1 MKKIRVAIQ
10 GFGRIGRRA
19 ARLLLEDHRFE
30 WVGIND
36 IADTAT
42 LAHLFRFDSIH
53 GRLNHTCGMHGD
65 HLEVD
70 GRIITVTHAHT
81 PEHCDWASLNVDWV
95 LECSGKFKD
104 ETSLQGH
111 LTAGAKRVLLS
122 VPPDDDRIPMVV
134 YGISNIRAFTSER
147 IISNASCT
155 TNNAAPM
162 IAVIDECWGIES
174 CYITTVHSYTTDQ
187 RLVDSPHRDW
197 RRSRSAMQSIIP
209 TSTGA
214 AKAITRI
221 FPHLS
226 NAIGGC
232 GMRVPIANGSLTD
245 ITCMVRAHTSA
256 EDVNEAFI
264 SAAHGLFSGIM
275 EYTKDPI
282 VSADVIGN
290 THSCIFDSQL
300 TSVIGKMIKVVGWY
314 DNESGYSKRM
324 LDIMLELQNV

>member
-1 MKKIRVAIQ
+1 
-10 GFGRIGRRA
+10 
-19 ARLLLEDHRFE
+19 
-30 WVGIND
+30 
-36 IADTAT
+36 
-42 LAHLFRFDSIH
+42 
-53 GRLNHTCGMHGD
+53 
-65 HLEVD
+65 
-70 GRIITVTHAHT
+70 
-81 PEHCDWASLNVDWV
+81 
-95 LECSGKFKD
+95 
-104 ETSLQGH
+104 
-111 LTAGAKRVLLS
+111 
-122 VPPDDDRIPMVV
+122 
-134 YGISNIRAFTSER
+134 
-147 IISNASCT
+147 
-155 TNNAAPM
+155 
-162 IAVIDECWGIES
+162 
-174 CYITTVHSYTTDQ
+174 
-187 RLVDSPHRDW
+187 
-197 RRSRSAMQSIIP
+197 
-209 TSTGA
+209 
-214 AKAITRI
+214 ITRI

-264 SAAHGLFSGIM
+264 SAAHGRFSGIM